1 MSTQGQS
8 SHLQS
13 TWCVEMVP
21 VCVLIQVRVS
31 RDGRD
36 GTLEVDDGFETF
48 PLSTQGQS
56 HTVEVN
62 APYYVGG
69 MPTDV
74 ADNAAHNLQV

>member
-1 MSTQGQS
+1 M
-8 SHLQS
+8 
-13 TWCVEMVP
+13 
-21 VCVLIQVRVS
+21 S

-36 GTLEVDDGFETF
+36 GTLEVDDGFETM
-48 PLSTQGQS
+48 PLSTHGQS

-74 ADNAAHNLQV
+74 ANNAAHNLQVCQTNQSINQSIKQSVDQSISLTN